1 MAHAWYII
9 HTLSGQEQ
17 KVLDSINKR
26 IDVEE
31 MGAYIKEVFLAKEK
45 VVDVRG
51 GEKKVSMKKLFPGYV
66 FINVDLRDEDDKVM
80 PEPLNYI
87 KETPGAIGFVGGD
100 APEPTPEGDINDIK
114 LRISDSEDLERP
126 KVEFEIGETVK
137 INHGPFEG
145 NNGIVEE
152 IDPEKGRLK
161 VTVNIFGRNTP
172 VDVEYW
178 EVDKG

>member
-31 MGAYIKEVFLAKEK
+31 MGAYIKEVFIAKEK

-87 KETPGAIGFVGGD
+87 KETPGAIGLVGGD
-100 APEPTPEGDINDIK
+100 DPEPDDQAVFGQAFTEDPTVSGRTAQGGAPRM
-114 LRISDSEDLERP
+114 LRRRRQSM
-126 KVEFEIGETVK
+126 
-137 INHGPFEG
+137 
-145 NNGIVEE
+145 
-152 IDPEKGRLK
+152 
-161 VTVNIFGRNTP
+161 
-172 VDVEYW
+172 
-178 EVDKG
+178 

>member
-1 MAHAWYII
+1 MAHEWFII

-26 IDVEE
+26 VDVEE
-31 MGAYIKEVFLAKEK
+31 VGEYINEVFVAKEK

-51 GEKKVSMKKLFPGYV
+51 GEKKVSTKKLISEPMN
-66 FINVDLRDEDDKVM
+66 FIKD
-80 PEPLNYI
+80 
-87 KETPGAIGFVGGD
+87 TPGAIGFVGGD
-100 APEPTPEGDINDIK
+100 QPEPTPNAEIEDIK
-114 LRISDSEDLERP
+114 SRIADSEDLERP
-126 KVEFEIGETVK
+126 KVEFEVGETVK
-137 INHGPFEG
+137 INHGAFEG